1 MKQAH
6 KSHQSGT
13 VLVEFA
19 LVLPLMVTMFLII
32 VDLGFV
38 LREHQ
43 ILQNAAREG
52 ARFSA
57 LPANWI
63 NPVNPAA
70 TADTIKQVV
79 VAYMAQEN
87 ITVNTGQIT
96 VNQQYPIKV
105 GALTVSGSQVTVT
118 YVRPLFITGTPLL
131 PSPQVTLTGQAIFR
145 NLY

>member
-1 MKQAH
+1 MKQAR
-6 KSHQSGT
+6 KSAQSGT

-19 LVLPLMVTMFLII
+19 IVLPLMVTMFLII

-52 ARFSA
+52 ARVSA

-70 TADTIKQVV
+70 KADTIKQVV

-87 ITVNTGQIT
+87 ITVNTSQIT

-105 GALTVSGSQVTVT
+105 GALTVSGSQVIVT
-118 YVRPLFITGTPLL
+118 YVRPLFITETPLL
-131 PSPQVTLTGQAIFR
+131 PTPQVTLTGQAIFR

>member
-6 KSHQSGT
+6 KSAQSGT

-19 LVLPLMVTMFLII
+19 IVLPLMVTMFLII

-52 ARFSA
+52 ARVSA

-79 VAYMAQEN
+79 IAYMAQEN
-87 ITVNTGQIT
+87 ITVNTSQIT

-105 GALTVSGSQVTVT
+105 GALTVSGSQVIVT

-131 PSPQVTLTGQAIFR
+131 PTPQVRLTGQAIFR